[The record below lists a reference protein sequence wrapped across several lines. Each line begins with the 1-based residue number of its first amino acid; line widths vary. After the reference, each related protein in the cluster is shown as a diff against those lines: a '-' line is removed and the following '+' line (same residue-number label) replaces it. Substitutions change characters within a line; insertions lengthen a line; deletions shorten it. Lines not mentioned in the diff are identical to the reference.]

1 MEWRRV
7 YQSYLCCYS
16 NLTTK
21 TCHLFFMLYLT
32 ILIFDT
38 DKRTFLFT
46 FTVWCSCRIY
56 IPPSMKKLH
65 PSLSIIFD
73 GILVID
79 AVLQYPLLVIN
90 FILYIC
96 HNFLLQ

>member
-21 TCHLFFMLYLT
+21 LAIFYMHYLT
-32 ILIFDT
+32 ILIFAT
-38 DKRTFLFT
+38 DKGTFLFT

-79 AVLQYPLLVIN
+79 AVL
-90 FILYIC
+90 
-96 HNFLLQ
+96 